1 MKVTK
6 TGKKESEYTIVAS
19 GIEVLLIMTAVS
31 VIDMFE
37 NRERRGGTYSEITR
51 VLREAIEEEE

>member
-1 MKVTK
+1 MKVIIID
-6 TGKKESEYTIVAS
+6 KKESEYTIVAS
-19 GIEVLLIMTAVS
+19 GLEVLLIMTATS